1 MVLIKQLGGFCS
13 LNKFFSFLFKLQNHT
28 SWIESTCTN
37 QAKNKNMAVS
47 RLTDVLFSARLKMM
61 LQELSSPGDFVILQ
75 RIADSASLILQ
86 ASFLHTPA
94 REN

>member
-1 MVLIKQLGGFCS
+1 ML
-13 LNKFFSFLFKLQNHT
+13 
-28 SWIESTCTN
+28 
-37 QAKNKNMAVS
+37 
-47 RLTDVLFSARLKMM
+47 

-94 REN
+94 MEN

>member
-1 MVLIKQLGGFCS
+1 
-13 LNKFFSFLFKLQNHT
+13 
-28 SWIESTCTN
+28 
-37 QAKNKNMAVS
+37 MAVS